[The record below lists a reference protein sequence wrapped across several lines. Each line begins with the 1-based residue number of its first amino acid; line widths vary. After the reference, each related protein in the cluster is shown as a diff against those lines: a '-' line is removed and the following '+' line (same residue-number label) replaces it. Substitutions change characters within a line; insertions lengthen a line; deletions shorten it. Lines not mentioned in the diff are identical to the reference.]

1 MDPALRG
8 RARRQAIGLELYD
21 LMTTMVFATTNY
33 RRTLFEA
40 LLEARHIQGGGQPI
54 VEDIRR
60 APLSYNRL
68 LAASFALGREL
79 AAISAPGERVALLL
93 PNSAGAAV
101 AFFAL
106 TTEGRVPALL
116 NYSTGLA
123 GMASACRAAEI
134 RTIVTA
140 RAFLTAAKLEAVA
153 AELGKTRN
161 LVYLEDIAQ
170 GIGRAEKLA
179 GWCRSLHPSLFAPR
193 GIRPDDPAVVL
204 FTSGSEGTPKGVVL
218 SHANILAN
226 RYQMGA
232 LLDFNPRDV
241 VFNALPIFHSFGL
254 TGGLLLPLLAGVK
267 TFLYPSPLHYRLVP
281 QLAYDSNATI
291 FFGTDTF
298 LAGYARAANA
308 YDFYSLRYVFA
319 GAERVREET
328 RTAWAE
334 KFGLRI
340 LEGYGATEMSPV
352 IAVNTPMQFKAG
364 TAGRFI
370 PGIDWRL
377 EPVPG
382 VADGGRLILKGPNLM
397 LGYLRAEAPGRL
409 EPPEGGVYDT
419 GDIVSV
425 DCTGLRHHPRPPQA
439 LRQGRRGDGL
449 PGRRRERD
457 RRALARPS
465 PCRGRPA
472 RCAQGRAAPAGD
484 GPCRRKPRGI
494 ARPCPRDGAARA
506 VPAPDHHACRAP
518 AAVGQRQARLQG
530 HRRAG
535 AHGGAGGGEPRRLE
549 QDRVSLNRAD
559 P

>member
-1 MDPALRG
+1 M
-8 RARRQAIGLELYD
+8 
-21 LMTTMVFATTNY
+21 
-33 RRTLFEA
+33 
-40 LLEARHIQGGGQPI
+40 
-54 VEDIRR
+54 
-60 APLSYNRL
+60 
-68 LAASFALGREL
+68 
-79 AAISAPGERVALLL
+79 
-93 PNSAGAAV
+93 
-101 AFFAL
+101 
-106 TTEGRVPALL
+106 
-116 NYSTGLA
+116 
-123 GMASACRAAEI
+123 
-134 RTIVTA
+134 
-140 RAFLTAAKLEAVA
+140 
-153 AELGKTRN
+153 
-161 LVYLEDIAQ
+161 
-170 GIGRAEKLA
+170 
-179 GWCRSLHPSLFAPR
+179 
-193 GIRPDDPAVVL
+193 L

-319 GAERVREET
+319 GAERVRAET
-328 RTAWAE
+328 RAAWAE

-364 TAGRFI
+364 TAGRFL

-382 VADGGRLILKGPNLM
+382 VAEGGRLILKGPNLM
-397 LGYLRAEAPGRL
+397 LGYLRAETPGRL
-409 EPPEGGVYDT
+409 EPPEAGVYDT

-425 DCTGLRHHPRPPQA
+425 DARGFVTILGRLKRFAKVGGEMVSLAAVESAIAA
-439 LRQGRRGDGL
+439 LW
-449 PGRRRERD
+449 PD
-457 RRALARPS
+457 RRHAVIAL
-465 PCRGRPA
+465 A

-484 GPCRRKPRGI
+484 GACRGEPRGI
-494 ARPCPRDGAARA
+494 ARPCPRDGPARA
-506 VPAPDHHACRAP
+506 FPAPDHHPCRAP
-518 AAVGQRQARLQG
+518 AAAGQRQARLQG

-535 AHGGAGGGEPRRLE
+535 ARRRSRRSRISPSRRRRGPPSRPRPETCPWGLASSGAIRPARLLLIGLGLLGLPPASLLTLCHRRSPGLSSAALPSKRQAVE
-549 QDRVSLNRAD
+549 SAAAPVMLAK